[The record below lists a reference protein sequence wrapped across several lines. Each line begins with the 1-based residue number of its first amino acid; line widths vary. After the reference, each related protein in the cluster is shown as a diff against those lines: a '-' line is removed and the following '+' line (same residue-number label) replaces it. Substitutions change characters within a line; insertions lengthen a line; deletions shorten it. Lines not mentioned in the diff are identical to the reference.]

1 MAQVLVF
8 GDSVAY
14 GAWDKEG
21 GWVQR
26 FRKFL
31 DKQNIKN
38 IPNFTLIYNLSVSG
52 DITEDII
59 IRFDTGSKAYL
70 KNENAHLIIFSIGSN
85 DSRYINKKVAVN
97 PEKFRKNIIGLIKSA
112 KKYTTTIIF
121 VGLIPIH
128 PAFVQWSK
136 TETYRIEN
144 IQKYNEIIKSICKEN
159 KIYFIEIFEDWTK
172 MDYKKLLEDGVH
184 PNSEGH
190 QKIFEIVKDFLVEKK
205 II

>member
-1 MAQVLVF
+1 MAQILIF

-26 FRKFL
+26 LRKFL

-52 DITEDII
+52 DTTEDII
-59 IRFDTGSKAYL
+59 IRFDIESKAYL

-85 DSRYINKKVAVN
+85 DSRYINKKPAVN
-97 PEKFRKNIIGLIKSA
+97 PEKFRKNIIELIKNA
-112 KKYTTTIIF
+112 KKHTTTIIF
-121 VGLIPIH
+121 VGLTPIY

-136 TETYRIEN
+136 TETYRMED
-144 IQKYNEIIKSICKEN
+144 IQKYDQIIKSVCKESDTH
-159 KIYFIEIFEDWTK
+159 FIEIFDEFQK
-172 MDYKKLLEDGVH
+172 VDYKKLLEDGVH

-190 QKIFEIVKDFLVEKK
+190 QKIFEIVKDFLVEEE